1 MGGAGETADD
11 EVAAWLRSVHLERY
25 TQALAELGYERLNF
39 FRGIDAD
46 ELSELMETVQMARP
60 HRRVFSDALAQIDG
74 RTGASAPGGSAAAA
88 ATLSPHQQ
96 QAPQAAV
103 LAQQPS
109 GIRTVAGAGPLSP
122 SAPPL
127 EAALLPVSG
136 GFSTATQSSSGS
148 GRARAPPL
156 SLQQGRRPKQ
166 PLCDRRRM
174 GRCLCALGL
183 AAVVLTGGLLAK
195 WCMDTPGSLCRPGP
209 ACRHGNSTDH
219 ISCLCE
225 SGWEGSLCEERVPC
239 FGVKC
244 GEHGHCSWTPASR
257 RGRCVCQNLWNGT
270 QCEVFIP
277 CIGVQC
283 GSHGRC
289 DDDSIVGEG
298 KGKCICDLGW
308 LGDRCETDECSGVKC
323 GPRGKCAPVEP
334 LCGTV
339 STGCGPQGNDPCDCP
354 SECDPKTCKSRTDPS
369 EVSEIRMHLCAL
381 HTQIPING
389 VLPRQ

>member
-136 GFSTATQSSSGS
+136 GFSTTTQSSSGS

-174 GRCLCALGL
+174 GRAHRCSPRE
-183 AAVVLTGGLLAK
+183 AV
-195 WCMDTPGSLCRPGP
+195 
-209 ACRHGNSTDH
+209 
-219 ISCLCE
+219 
-225 SGWEGSLCEERVPC
+225 
-239 FGVKC
+239 
-244 GEHGHCSWTPASR
+244 HGHARQPVPPW
-257 RGRCVCQNLWNGT
+257 
-270 QCEVFIP
+270 
-277 CIGVQC
+277 
-283 GSHGRC
+283 
-289 DDDSIVGEG
+289 
-298 KGKCICDLGW
+298 
-308 LGDRCETDECSGVKC
+308 SGVP
-323 GPRGKCAPVEP
+323 PRQQHRSHQLPVRIRLGGIAVRGTRP
-334 LCGTV
+334 LLRSQV
-339 STGCGPQGNDPCDCP
+339 RRARSLLLDPGVAQ
-354 SECDPKTCKSRTDPS
+354 R
-369 EVSEIRMHLCAL
+369 AL
-381 HTQIPING
+381 RLPESLERDAVRR
-389 VLPRQ
+389 VLPATHRWWRRL